1 MLWFDQWVHVNPRQ
15 QCRLSIRVFEN
26 LRRVMSNAHW
36 AFLSRKSNCVL
47 LIIKSVCKIRTSVP
61 LLYWLCEMDGS
72 PFGRGN
78 SWSKMVTKY
87 ASLLWL
93 TGEISSTNLVR
104 YLFGNVCG
112 DNHWKRFQRR
122 IIQIDLKLGSWLVLD
137 VNSFHKNQ
145 KSEMPQTLWSR
156 SSSHFWFD

>member
-1 MLWFDQWVHVNPRQ
+1 MVRLNQSQFHAHMLWFDQWVHVNPRQ
-15 QCRLSIRVFEN
+15 HCRLSIRVFEN
-26 LRRVMSNAHW
+26 LRRAMSNAHW
-36 AFLSRKSNCVL
+36 EFLSRKSNCVL

-61 LLYWLCEMDGS
+61 LLYWLCEMDSS

-104 YLFGNVCG
+104 YLWGMCVAITIE
-112 DNHWKRFQRR
+112 R
-122 IIQIDLKLGSWLVLD
+122 GSKEEL
-137 VNSFHKNQ
+137 F
-145 KSEMPQTLWSR
+145 KSTSNWDPGWCLTSTVSTKIR
-156 SSSHFWFD
+156 ND